1 MNDNWMCRKRRSH
14 QFNVLGYAAVMVYC
28 GVVVRNYGWWEGKWM
43 QMEEQEWKGEE
54 QMRTEREQCV
64 FW

>member
-1 MNDNWMCRKRRSH
+1 MNDNWMCRTRRSH
-14 QFNVLGYAAVMVYC
+14 QFNVLGYATVMVCC
-28 GVVVRNYGWWEGKWM
+28 GVVVRNYNWWEGKWM
-43 QMEEQEWKGEE
+43 KMEEQEWEGEE